1 MGNDMHV
8 RLMSLYKNVPDWW
21 YFLVFIISV
30 IVICII
36 CNNAGWLKSYLVIL
50 SLLINTLLLL
60 PFGLVSS
67 ITGQFFQNAP
77 VYYLSVIITQ
87 ALSLGKESKQTY
99 TFLTIGYTVFVQ
111 TLALVQDMKL
121 GHYLKIAPR
130 SMFGAQCLASFMC
143 SAFSIT
149 IQYVYFQKY
158 TLNNM
163 FDSSFSI
170 FDYTLLG
177 VSLSTDTNGF
187 FSASNTANRN
197 LLWSFLMGAL
207 LPIPGW
213 LLSRWERFRYLKHL
227 HWPLIFVSLSWMPA
241 LLSAGTL
248 FTWLLVSFTI
258 YFVVGKYNWTK
269 RYIYL
274 ASGALDLGLNL
285 TQIMIHTIFINQ
297 DRRFLAWSGT
307 KDNNGWDSR
316 KLALIGKP

>member
-1 MGNDMHV
+1 
-8 RLMSLYKNVPDWW
+8 
-21 YFLVFIISV
+21 
-30 IVICII
+30 
-36 CNNAGWLKSYLVIL
+36 
-50 SLLINTLLLL
+50 
-60 PFGLVSS
+60 
-67 ITGQFFQNAP
+67 
-77 VYYLSVIITQ
+77 
-87 ALSLGKESKQTY
+87 
-99 TFLTIGYTVFVQ
+99 
-111 TLALVQDMKL
+111 
-121 GHYLKIAPR
+121 
-130 SMFGAQCLASFMC
+130 
-143 SAFSIT
+143 
-149 IQYVYFQKY
+149 
-158 TLNNM
+158 M

-248 FTWLLVSFTI
+248 FTWLLVGFTI

-285 TQIMIHTIFINQ
+285 TQIMINTIFINQ